1 MYELIVG
8 DHFDAAHFLRGYTGK
23 CAKVHGH
30 TWQVEIRVRGDR
42 LDESGMLVDFSI
54 LKKKLREITGTL
66 DHSLINDL
74 DYFTTINP
82 TAENISVYIAQ
93 RFQEMMKD
101 VSVKICSVTVWES
114 PRAAA
119 IYYLDR

>member
-1 MYELIVG
+1 MFELVVG
-8 DHFDAAHFLRGYTGK
+8 EHFDAAHFLRGYTGK

-30 TWQVEIRVRGDR
+30 TWQVEIRVQGEK
-42 LDESGMLVDFSI
+42 LNECGMLVDFAFLKEK
-54 LKKKLREITGTL
+54 LKKIIGTL

-82 TAENISVYIAQ
+82 TAENISVYIAHK
-93 RFQEMMKD
+93 FQEMMKD

-114 PRAAA
+114 PWAAA

>member
-1 MYELIVG
+1 MFELVVG
-8 DHFDAAHFLRGYTGK
+8 EHFDAAHFLRGYTGK

-30 TWQVEIRVRGDR
+30 TWQVEIRVRGER

-54 LKKKLREITGTL
+54 LKKKLREITGVL

-82 TAENISVYIAQ
+82 TAENISIYIAQ

>member
-1 MYELIVG
+1 MYELVVG

-54 LKKKLREITGTL
+54 LKNKLREITGTL

>member
-1 MYELIVG
+1 MFELVVG
-8 DHFDAAHFLRGYTGK
+8 EHFDAAHFLRGYTGK

-30 TWQVEIRVRGDR
+30 TWQVEIRVQGEK
-42 LDESGMLVDFSI
+42 LNECGMLVDFAFLKEK
-54 LKKKLREITGTL
+54 LKKIIGTL

-74 DYFTTINP
+74 DYFTTISP
-82 TAENISVYIAQ
+82 TAENISVYIAHK
-93 RFQEMMKD
+93 FQEMMKD